1 MMRRVLAIAATVAMM
16 LAAGVPAM
24 AQTLNQQM
32 QPKLQMQ
39 IAPKIQPRVQ
49 SPIRPPLVLIKPSQA
64 IIIAKRVLPNS
75 TALGV
80 KLLPGGNYAVTL
92 KGKRDVRR
100 VIVNG
105 LTGATGESQ

>member
-1 MMRRVLAIAATVAMM
+1 MMRRVLAIAAMVAMM

-39 IAPKIQPRVQ
+39 IAPKIQPRIQ
-49 SPIRPPLVLIKPSQA
+49 SPNRPPNLVLIKPSQA

-92 KGKRDVRR
+92 KRSNSVKRVYVDS
-100 VIVNG
+100 
-105 LTGATGESQ
+105 LTGDLR